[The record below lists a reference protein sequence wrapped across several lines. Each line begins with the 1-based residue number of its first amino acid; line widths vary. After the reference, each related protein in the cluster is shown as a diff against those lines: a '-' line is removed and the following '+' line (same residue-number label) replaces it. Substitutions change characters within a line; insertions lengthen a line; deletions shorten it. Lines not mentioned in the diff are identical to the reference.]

1 MYEHT
6 LAPCLVTSQA
16 AMNGCNLRLQIWR
29 PVLPARTKSASK
41 PPAVMTGIRNSTLF
55 MDGLTSHVA
64 PPASAAARACPTR
77 AAPAR
82 EPSASAS
89 ASARVDAH
97 HLRAPNALQ
106 HHRRVPIIGNNPRN
120 PTLLKL
126 CEPDAIAHTGPK
138 RNPCER

>member
-64 PPASAAARACPTR
+64 PPASAAASGISHKGRSGTR
-77 AAPAR
+77 A
-82 EPSASAS
+82 
-89 ASARVDAH
+89 
-97 HLRAPNALQ
+97 
-106 HHRRVPIIGNNPRN
+106 
-120 PTLLKL
+120 
-126 CEPDAIAHTGPK
+126 
-138 RNPCER
+138 ERQRQS